1 MKCPKCKIENSETR
15 KFCKNCG
22 AKLQNLC
29 PQCGYNNLPSDKF
42 CGECGHSLSAISSQI
57 PKKFSFDEKTKKIQ
71 EYLPKGL
78 TEEILIK
85 RNEIE
90 GERKQVTVMF
100 CDMVGFTPLVEK
112 LGPDKAYAIMGQV
125 YDILIHCVY
134 KYEGTVN
141 EMMGDGIMAL
151 FGAPIALEDAPQ
163 RALWSALSIHR
174 EIEKF
179 NDQLKG
185 IRPIKM
191 RIGIHTGPVV
201 VGTLGNDLSIEF
213 KAVGDTVN
221 LASRMEGL
229 AESGTTYVTKEN
241 FRLTKNLFRFE
252 ALGKKPV
259 KGKEKA
265 VSVYKLLSEKGDVYR
280 PRLGSERMIY
290 SEMVGR
296 DKELDKLELQVMKV
310 INGKGSVV
318 NIIGEAGIGKSR
330 LIAELKNQ
338 DIIRKVIIIEG
349 RAISIGRNLSFHPII
364 DLLKEWAG
372 IKESDGEAIAFEK
385 LGSAIREIYPEKID
399 EVLPFVA
406 TLMGMKLSGK
416 YAERI
421 KGIEG
426 EALEKLIL
434 KNMRD
439 LLTKASELTPLVIVM
454 EDMHWADISSIE
466 LMELLFHLA
475 EKQRILFINLFRPG
489 HKETGD
495 RLVETVKERLP
506 VYYTEILVQPLDEHM
521 GEALIKNMLN
531 IKRRYYPIV
540 DKIAQRA
547 DGNPFFIEEV
557 IHSFIDEEVVVVKDG
572 KFEMTERIDTV
583 VIPNTIND
591 VVMFRIDRLEE
602 KTRDLVKVASVI
614 GRRFYYRIL
623 TEVAK
628 TVEDIDNRLSYLK
641 KIQLIR
647 KRKRMEELEYFF
659 NHALAQEAVYESIL
673 LQKRKELHLKV
684 AESIEKIFCERLH
697 EFYGMLAYHYSK
709 GEDEDKTE
717 DYLIKAGEEALK
729 TSASIEALHYYQ
741 DAMEL
746 YLKKYGEAAD
756 PGKIAMLERNIALAL
771 FNKGQY
777 AEAVEH
783 FDKALV
789 YYGEKSPKH
798 SISVIFK
805 FAVCFINFV
814 ISLYLPYLKFKKLPT
829 QRDREIILLYVR
841 KLEAL
846 GVTDPKR
853 FFVESVY
860 TLKRLANFDL
870 TKIENGTALF
880 AGASVVFSW
889 AGIFFGL
896 SRKTLEFCE
905 KRIHEDDIKSMLFY
919 KMCALALNCVASN
932 YEVDYYNDDLVTQN
946 LNTGEIYPS
955 VLYIFHQ
962 GNMNIDR
969 GCLNDAQ
976 RMVEKLSEIA
986 DVYENDFSRTIKYEL
1001 KIKLLMKCRK
1011 PYEAINEIK
1020 DGINFANKKVMNMYV
1035 NQFYAIKARLQ
1046 IMLKD
1051 IQGAEEALLHAKEYE
1066 SEVEPMPYVYSN
1078 FLLSKFI
1085 FDLYR
1090 LEKSI
1095 KTGNEL
1101 PRRRAAG
1108 YLQRHCNAASSGEL
1122 TLVRLWRI
1130 KRELREIRRRTLR
1143 SGRKMIKNVKKV
1155 ACDKTE
1161 AFKLMG
1167 TYFWLIDKQK
1177 NALRWWNK
1185 SIQEGER
1192 LGARLELSR
1201 SYFEIGK
1208 RLTEPKSRHSELK
1221 GKKAEEFLEM
1231 ARAIFEELDLQ
1242 WDLDDLDRIIAY
1254 R

>member
-15 KFCKNCG
+15 KFCKNCR

-29 PQCGYNNLPSDKF
+29 PQCDHNNLPSDKF
-42 CGECGHSLSAISSQI
+42 CGECGHSLRATSSQI

-71 EYLPKGL
+71 QYLPKGL

-100 CDMVGFTPLVEK
+100 CDMVEFTPLVER

-252 ALGKKPV
+252 ALGKKFV

-265 VSVYKLLSEKGDVYR
+265 VFVYKLLSEKGDIYR

-338 DIIRKVIIIEG
+338 DIIRKVIIVEG
-349 RAISIGRNLSFHPII
+349 RAISIGKNLSFHPVI

-372 IKESDGEAIAFEK
+372 IKESDGEVLAFEK
-385 LGSAIREIYPEKID
+385 LGSAIKEIYPEEID
-399 EVLPFVA
+399 EVLSFVA
-406 TLMGMKLSGK
+406 TLMGMKLYGK
-416 YAERI
+416 YAKRI

-439 LLTKASELTPLVIVM
+439 LLTKVSELTPLVIVM

-475 EKQRILFINLFRPG
+475 EKQRILFINVFRPG
-489 HKETGD
+489 YKETGD

-506 VYYTEILVQPLDEHM
+506 EYYTEILVEPLDEHM

-531 IKRRYYPIV
+531 IKSRYYPIV

-547 DGNPFFIEEV
+547 DGNPFFIEEI

-614 GRRFYYRIL
+614 GRKFYYRIL

-628 TVEDIDNRLSYLK
+628 TVEDIDNRLSYLE

-684 AESIEKIFCERLH
+684 AESIEKIFYERLH
-697 EFYGMLAYHYSK
+697 EFYGMLAYHYNK

-746 YLKKYGEAAD
+746 YLKKHGEAAD
-756 PGKIAMLERNIALAL
+756 SGKIVMLERNIALAL

-789 YYGEKSPKH
+789 YYGEKLPKH
-798 SISVIFK
+798 SISAMFK
-805 FAVCFINFV
+805 SVVCFINFV

-870 TKIENGTALF
+870 TKIENGPALF

-905 KRIHEDDIKSMLFY
+905 KRIHKDDIKSMLFY

-932 YEVDYYNDDLVTQN
+932 YEVDYYNDDLVNQN
-946 LNTGEIYPS
+946 LNIGEIYPS

-969 GCLNDAQ
+969 GCLNDAR

-986 DVYENDFSRTIKYEL
+986 DVYENDFSRTIEYEL

-1051 IQGAEEALLHAKEYE
+1051 IQGAEESLLHAKEYV
-1066 SEVEPMPYVYSN
+1066 SKVEPVPYVYSN

-1101 PRRRAAG
+1101 PHRRAAG

-1130 KRELREIRRRTLR
+1130 KRESRTIRRRTLR
-1143 SGRKMIKNVKKV
+1143 SGRKMIKNVQKV

-1167 TYFWLIDKQK
+1167 TYCWFIDKQK

-1201 SYFEIGK
+1201 SYFEVGK

-1231 ARAIFEELDLQ
+1231 ARTIFEELDLQ
-1242 WDLDDLDRIIAY
+1242 WDLDDFDRIIAY